1 MKSNNEVAGWFVK
14 VSMDGAPYL
23 RKVDL
28 KNYKGYKELREALE
42 NLFGCFS
49 LGTYLTKLEIL
60 YLYLFVEQILFVS
73 KLMIFI

>member
-1 MKSNNEVAGWFVK
+1 
-14 VSMDGAPYL
+14 MDGAPYL

-49 LGTYLTKLEIL
+49 SGTYFMTTLN
-60 YLYLFVEQILFVS
+60 
-73 KLMIFI
+73 

>member
-1 MKSNNEVAGWFVK
+1 MRNCFQLIKSNDALAGRYVK

-49 LGTYLTKLEIL
+49 SGTYFMTTLN
-60 YLYLFVEQILFVS
+60 
-73 KLMIFI
+73 